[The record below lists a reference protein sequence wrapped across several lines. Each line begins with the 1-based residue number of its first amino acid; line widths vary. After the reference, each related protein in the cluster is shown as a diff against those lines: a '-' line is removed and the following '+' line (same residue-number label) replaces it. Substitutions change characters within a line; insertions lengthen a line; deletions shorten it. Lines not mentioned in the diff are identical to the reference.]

1 MTMSSK
7 LLLFLVVAIFS
18 MSLFAMTSVH
28 ADDSNTNS
36 TDSDAKK
43 EMRMMMK
50 EMMKDMMMPEKCQGK
65 PLNYAGAYSLKS
77 AHMSYDTTTSTLSGA
92 EDQTLEF
99 VISPGSAGKTSWIW
113 NKYTDPA
120 TRNVTNPMMLASVEA
135 GAGVEVDALCFAP
148 PPKWGGKGMM
158 SCVDTLDSGH
168 TTVIPDEVNDDCEV
182 VTASY
187 IYTEAATVGC
197 TETMCM
203 PSIAHAEATRV
214 TEE

>member
-1 MTMSSK
+1 
-7 LLLFLVVAIFS
+7 
-18 MSLFAMTSVH
+18 
-28 ADDSNTNS
+28 
-36 TDSDAKK
+36 
-43 EMRMMMK
+43 MMMK

-99 VISPGSAGKTSWIW
+99 VISPGSAGKTSWIM
-113 NKYTDPA
+113 NKYTGDPA
-120 TRNVTNPMMLASVEA
+120 TRNIMTTRLASVEA
-135 GAGVEVDALCFAP
+135 GAGVKVDALCFAP

-187 IYTEAATVGC
+187 KYTEAATVGC

-203 PSIAHAEATRV
+203 PTIAHGEMTRV

>member
-1 MTMSSK
+1 MSSK

-18 MSLFAMTSVH
+18 MSLFALTSVH

-50 EMMKDMMMPEKCQGK
+50 EMMKEMMMMPEKCQGK
-65 PLNYAGAYSLKS
+65 HLNYAGTYSFKS
-77 AHMSYDTTTSTLSGA
+77 AHMYYDTNTSTLKGVQDNTY
-92 EDQTLEF
+92 EY
-99 VISPGSAGKTSWIW
+99 VITPGSAGKTSWIM
-113 NKYTDPA
+113 NKFTGDPA
-120 TRNVTNPMMLASVEA
+120 TRNLTNPTSIAQAEA
-135 GAGVEVDALCFAP
+135 GAGLKADALCFAP

-187 IYTEAATVGC
+187 KYTEAAMVGC

-203 PSIAHAEATRV
+203 PTIAHGEMTRV

>member
-1 MTMSSK
+1 MSK
-7 LLLFLVVAIFS
+7 LLLFLVVAISS
-18 MSLFAMTSVH
+18 MCLFALTSVH

-36 TDSDAKK
+36 TESDAKK

-50 EMMKDMMMPEKCQGK
+50 EMMKEMMMMPEKCQGK
-65 PLNYAGAYSLKS
+65 HLNYAGTYRLKT

-92 EDQTLEF
+92 EDRTLEF
-99 VISPGSAGKTSWIW
+99 VISPGSAGKTSWIM
-113 NKYTDPA
+113 NKYTGDPA
-120 TRNVTNPMMLASVEA
+120 TRNIMTTRLASVEA
-135 GAGVEVDALCFAP
+135 GAGVKVDALCFAP

-187 IYTEAATVGC
+187 KYTEAATVGC
-197 TETMCM
+197 TETLCM
-203 PSIAHAEATRV
+203 PNTSEGKLTRV
-214 TEE
+214 TEG

>member
-1 MTMSSK
+1 MSK
-7 LLLFLVVAIFS
+7 LLLFLVVAISS
-18 MSLFAMTSVH
+18 MSLFALTSVH

-50 EMMKDMMMPEKCQGK
+50 EMMKEMMMPEKCQGK
-65 PLNYAGAYSLKS
+65 PLNYAGTYNNKFAT
-77 AHMSYDTTTSTLSGA
+77 MSYDTTTSTLKGI
-92 EDQTLEF
+92 EDQTSEF
-99 VISPGSAGKTSWIW
+99 VITPGSAGKTSWIM
-113 NKYTDPA
+113 NKYTGDPA
-120 TRNVTNPMMLASVEA
+120 TRNMTAPTTIAQAEA

-168 TTVIPDEVNDDCEV
+168 TTIIPDEVNDDCEV

-187 IYTEAATVGC
+187 KYTEAATVGC

-203 PSIAHAEATRV
+203 PSIAHAELTRF

>member
-7 LLLFLVVAIFS
+7 LLLFLVVAISS
-18 MSLFAMTSVH
+18 MCLFALTSVH

-50 EMMKDMMMPEKCQGK
+50 EMMKEMMMPEKCQGK
-65 PLNYAGAYSLKS
+65 HLNYAGTYNSKA
-77 AHMSYDTTTSTLSGA
+77 AVMSYDTTTSTLKGI
-92 EDQTLEF
+92 EDQTF
-99 VISPGSAGKTSWIW
+99 QRIIMPGSAGKTSWIM

-120 TRNVTNPMMLASVEA
+120 TRNVTDPTMLAQAEA

-168 TTVIPDEVNDDCEV
+168 TTFIPDEVNDDCEV

-187 IYTEAATVGC
+187 VYTEAATVGC

-203 PSIAHAEATRV
+203 PSIAHVELTRF

>member
-1 MTMSSK
+1 MSSK

-18 MSLFAMTSVH
+18 MSLFALTSVH

-99 VISPGSAGKTSWIW
+99 VISPGSAGKTSWIM

-120 TRNVTNPMMLASVEA
+120 TRNVTDPTMLAQAEA

-168 TTVIPDEVNDDCEV
+168 TTFIPDEVNDDCEV

-187 IYTEAATVGC
+187 VYTEAATVGC

-203 PSIAHAEATRV
+203 PSIAHVELTRF

>member
-1 MTMSSK
+1 MSK
-7 LLLFLVVAIFS
+7 LLLFLVVAISS
-18 MSLFAMTSVH
+18 MCLFALTSVH

-50 EMMKDMMMPEKCQGK
+50 EMMKEMMMPEKCQGK
-65 PLNYAGAYSLKS
+65 HLNYAGTYNSKA
-77 AHMSYDTTTSTLSGA
+77 AVMSYDTTTSTLKGI
-92 EDQTLEF
+92 EDQTF
-99 VISPGSAGKTSWIW
+99 QRIIMPGSAGKTSWIM

-120 TRNVTNPMMLASVEA
+120 TRNVTDPTMLAQAEA

-197 TETMCM
+197 TERMCM
-203 PSIAHAEATRV
+203 PTIAHGEMTRV

>member
-1 MTMSSK
+1 MMSSK
-7 LLLFLVVAIFS
+7 LLFLVLAISS
-18 MSLFAMTSVH
+18 MSLFALISVH

-99 VISPGSAGKTSWIW
+99 VISPGSAGKTSWIM
-113 NKYTDPA
+113 NKYTGDPA
-120 TRNVTNPMMLASVEA
+120 TRNLTNPTSIAQAEA
-135 GAGVEVDALCFAP
+135 GAGVKVDALCFAP

-187 IYTEAATVGC
+187 KYTEAAMVGC

-203 PSIAHAEATRV
+203 PTIAHGEMTRV

>member
-1 MTMSSK
+1 MSK
-7 LLLFLVVAIFS
+7 LLLFLVVTISS
-18 MSLFAMTSVH
+18 MCLFALTSVH

-36 TDSDAKK
+36 ADSDAKK

-50 EMMKDMMMPEKCQGK
+50 EMMKEMMMMPEKCQGK
-65 PLNYAGAYSLKS
+65 NLNYAGTYSLKR

-92 EDQTLEF
+92 EDQTSEV
-99 VISPGSAGKTSWIW
+99 VITPGSAGKTSWIM
-113 NKYTDPA
+113 NKYTGDPA
-120 TRNVTNPMMLASVEA
+120 TRNIMTTMLAQAEA

-187 IYTEAATVGC
+187 KYTEAATVGC

-203 PSIAHAEATRV
+203 PTIAHGEMTRV

>member
-1 MTMSSK
+1 MMSK
-7 LLLFLVVAIFS
+7 LLLFLVVAISS
-18 MSLFAMTSVH
+18 MCLFALTSVH

-50 EMMKDMMMPEKCQGK
+50 EMMKEMMMMPEKCQGK
-65 PLNYAGAYSLKS
+65 HLNYAGTYSFKS
-77 AHMSYDTTTSTLSGA
+77 AHMYYDTNTSTLKGVQDNTY
-92 EDQTLEF
+92 EY
-99 VISPGSAGKTSWIW
+99 VITPGSAGKTSWIM
-113 NKYTDPA
+113 NKFTGDPA
-120 TRNVTNPMMLASVEA
+120 TRNLTNPTSIAQAEA
-135 GAGVEVDALCFAP
+135 GAGLKADALCFAP

-187 IYTEAATVGC
+187 KYTEAAMVGC

-203 PSIAHAEATRV
+203 PTIAHGEMTRV

>member
-1 MTMSSK
+1 MSSK
-7 LLLFLVVAIFS
+7 LLFLVVAIFS
-18 MSLFAMTSVH
+18 MSLFALTSVH

-92 EDQTLEF
+92 EDQTYEF
-99 VISPGSAGKTSWIW
+99 VITPGSAGKTSWIM
-113 NKYTDPA
+113 NKYTGDPA
-120 TRNVTNPMMLASVEA
+120 TRNIMTTRLASVEA
-135 GAGVEVDALCFAP
+135 GAGVKVDALCFAP

-197 TETMCM
+197 TDPLCM
-203 PSIAHAEATRV
+203 PAISHGEFTRL

>member
-1 MTMSSK
+1 MTSK
-7 LLLFLVVAIFS
+7 LLMFLVLAIS
-18 MSLFAMTSVH
+18 SVSLFALTSVH

-36 TDSDAKK
+36 TESDAKK

-50 EMMKDMMMPEKCQGK
+50 EMMKEMMMMPEKCQGK
-65 PLNYAGAYSLKS
+65 HLNYAGTYSFKS
-77 AHMSYDTTTSTLSGA
+77 AHMYYDTNTSTLKGVQDNTY
-92 EDQTLEF
+92 EY
-99 VISPGSAGKTSWIW
+99 VITPGSAGKTSWIM
-113 NKYTDPA
+113 NKFTGDPA
-120 TRNVTNPMMLASVEA
+120 TRNLTNPTSIAQAEA
-135 GAGVEVDALCFAP
+135 GAGLKADALCFAP

-187 IYTEAATVGC
+187 VYTEAATVGC

-203 PSIAHAEATRV
+203 PATGEGKLTRV

>member
-1 MTMSSK
+1 MSK

-18 MSLFAMTSVH
+18 MSLFALISVH

-77 AHMSYDTTTSTLSGA
+77 AHMSYDTTTSTLKGVQ
-92 EDQTLEF
+92 DQTYEF
-99 VISPGSAGKTSWIW
+99 VITPGSAGKTSWIM
-113 NKYTDPA
+113 NKYTGDPA
-120 TRNVTNPMMLASVEA
+120 TRNISTVMLASVEA
-135 GAGVEVDALCFAP
+135 GAGVKVHALCFAP

-187 IYTEAATVGC
+187 KYTEAATVGC
-197 TETMCM
+197 TDPLCM
-203 PSIAHAEATRV
+203 PAISHGEFTRL

>member
-1 MTMSSK
+1 MSK
-7 LLLFLVVAIFS
+7 LLLFLVVAISS
-18 MSLFAMTSVH
+18 MCLFALTSVH

-50 EMMKDMMMPEKCQGK
+50 EMMMMPEKCKGK
-65 PLNYAGAYSLKS
+65 HLNYAGTYRLKT
-77 AHMSYDTTTSTLSGA
+77 AHMSYDTTTSTLKGV
-92 EDQTLEF
+92 EDNTYEY
-99 VISPGSAGKTSWIW
+99 VITPGSAGKTSWIM
-113 NKYTDPA
+113 NKFTGDPA
-120 TRNVTNPMMLASVEA
+120 TRNLTNPTSIAQAEA
-135 GAGVEVDALCFAP
+135 GAGLKADALCFAP

-197 TETMCM
+197 TERMCM
-203 PSIAHAEATRV
+203 PTIAHGEMTRV

>member
-1 MTMSSK
+1 MMSK
-7 LLLFLVVAIFS
+7 LVLFLFVTISS
-18 MSLFAMTSVH
+18 MCLFALTSVH

-50 EMMKDMMMPEKCQGK
+50 KEMMKEKMMPEKCQGK
-65 PLNYAGAYSLKS
+65 PLNYAGTYARK
-77 AHMSYDTTTSTLSGA
+77 HTTMSYDTTTSTLKGN
-92 EDQTLEF
+92 EDQTREY
-99 VISPGSAGKTSWIW
+99 VIMPGSAGKTSWIM
-113 NKYTDPA
+113 NKYTGDPA
-120 TRNVTNPMMLASVEA
+120 TRNISTMMLASVEA
-135 GAGVEVDALCFAP
+135 GAGVKVDALCFAP

-197 TETMCM
+197 TDPQCM
-203 PSIAHAEATRV
+203 PAIAHGEATRV

>member
-18 MSLFAMTSVH
+18 MSLFALTSVH

-36 TDSDAKK
+36 TDSDSKK

-99 VISPGSAGKTSWIW
+99 VISPGSAGKTSWIM
-113 NKYTDPA
+113 NKYTGNPA
-120 TRNVTNPMMLASVEA
+120 TRNIMTTRLASVEA
-135 GAGVEVDALCFAP
+135 GAGVKVDALCFAP

-187 IYTEAATVGC
+187 KYTEAATVGC
-197 TETMCM
+197 TETLCM
-203 PSIAHAEATRV
+203 PNTSEGKLTRV